1 MFRSLFVLLA
11 IGTVTVTSKCVD
23 GKDNV
28 ITFHDTT
35 NGKGKILVKDFQVG
49 TYDQNKKPICT
60 DGKPQFTFPGHF
72 KLLKGTVEVREP
84 VEDGANPLQLAISL
98 EKNSFLVGVVCE
110 EGKSKNQFVPDE
122 ITFDLCKISS
132 LCGLL
137 SVKTPSPIDVTKLV
151 QKEYIDMGAMPIPQL
166 SVSAFVKFNICSKQS
181 DQVLDKKG
189 EWQLSVKLI
198 QGKRVLGGLRVGK
211 GSEWLNIESVE
222 GEGKLDITRSAPE
235 AHEEL

>member
-122 ITFDLCKISS
+122 MCTFDLCKISS

-166 SVSAFVKFNICSKQS
+166 S
-181 DQVLDKKG
+181 G

-211 GSEWLNIESVE
+211 GSEWLNIESLE